1 LKAEVSFPIGSVNG
15 VPIRSLRSLSNRAHV
30 RDNQTLVIGGILRED
45 ERSMDSKV
53 PGLGNLPLLGRLFKK
68 EEKTDF
74 RSELMVFVTPTIY
87 RRPEDITWDRMI
99 DISEN
104 LRDRA
109 LIPEA
114 AIRGEMRKN

>member
-1 LKAEVSFPIGSVNG
+1 
-15 VPIRSLRSLSNRAHV
+15 
-30 RDNQTLVIGGILRED
+30 
-45 ERSMDSKV
+45 MDSKV
-53 PGLGNLPLLGRLFKK
+53 PGLGNLPLFGRLFKK
-68 EEKTDF
+68 EEMTDF

-109 LIPEA
+109 MIPEA